1 MWLFPAEI
9 KRRKAM
15 TCIRCQ
21 HTDCVKAGSF
31 GKRRVQR
38 WKCTSC
44 KNRFSEPHTKLTR
57 DTFTSQ
63 PDAAE
68 RALHCLLEGCSIRST
83 ERLTGLNRNTIMRL
97 LLVAGER
104 SARLMDGRVRGL
116 SARYLQCDEIW
127 CYVGKKRRNVRTGDS
142 PEMGDQWIFVAMDA
156 ETKLVTAFRIGKRSW
171 ESTSSF
177 MRDLY
182 ERMAENRRTQITTDG
197 FHFYKQ
203 AVADAFGL
211 DADFAQLTKMF
222 GDYGQFD
229 GPDARYSPPRISG
242 VISKVRQG
250 DPDPRHI
257 STSFV
262 ERQNLTMRMAMRRFT
277 RLTNAFSKKLSHLK
291 AAVALHFAYYNFCR
305 VHSSLR
311 VTPAMEAGLADHVW
325 SIAELL
331 RAE

>member
-1 MWLFPAEI
+1 
-9 KRRKAM
+9 M

-21 HTDCVKAGSF
+21 HTTCVKAGSF
-31 GKRRVQR
+31 GKRHVQR

-44 KNRFSEPHTKLTR
+44 KNRFSEPHTKFTR
-57 DTFTSQ
+57 DTFMSQ

-104 SARLMDGRVRGL
+104 SAELMDAKMRNL
-116 SARYLQCDEIW
+116 SARYLQVDEIW
-127 CYVGKKRRNVRTGDS
+127 CYVGKKRRNVRSGDS
-142 PEMGDQWIFVAMDA
+142 PELGDQWIYVAIDA
-156 ETKLVTAFRIGKRSW
+156 ETKLVPSFRIGKRVRPDTW
-171 ESTSSF
+171 AF
-177 MRDLY
+177 LWDLNQ
-182 ERMAENRRTQITTDG
+182 RIANRVQLTTDG
-197 FHFYKQ
+197 LNHYT
-203 AVADAFGL
+203 VTVPECFGT
-211 DADFAQLTKMF
+211 DVDFAQLTKLF
-222 GDYGQFD
+222 GDFGQFD
-229 GPDARYSPPRISG
+229 GPSGRYSPPSISG

-291 AAVALHFAYYNFCR
+291 AAVALHFAYYNMCR

-331 RAE
+331 AAA